1 MLRQLKNILLIPA
14 LFLHELSHVFVG
26 WVLDGNLKSYT
37 ISKHEK
43 GHYEVKLN
51 IRGLD
56 QDWKL
61 KAVAM
66 SPILVPLT
74 LILLSLFNIN
84 FLFVVAYLALFYK
97 NTLPSPSDFKMA
109 GWKCPSFL
117 TL

>member
-1 MLRQLKNILLIPA
+1 MIRQLKNILLIPA

-26 WVLDGNLKSYT
+26 WVLDGNLKSCD

-43 GHYEVKLN
+43 GHYEVRLN
-51 IRGLD
+51 IRGLN

-66 SPILVPLT
+66 SPILVPLVF
-74 LILLSLFNIN
+74 LLLSIFNIN
-84 FLFVVAYLALFYK
+84 FLFVVAYLAIFYK
-97 NTLPSPSDFKMA
+97 NTLPSPTDFKMA